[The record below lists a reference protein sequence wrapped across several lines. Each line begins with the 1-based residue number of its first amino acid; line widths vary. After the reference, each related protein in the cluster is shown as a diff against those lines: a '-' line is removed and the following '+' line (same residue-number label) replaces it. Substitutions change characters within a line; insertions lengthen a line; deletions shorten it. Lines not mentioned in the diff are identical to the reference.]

1 MGVNYHAL
9 ENKDRPVIRC
19 SLPPAP
25 PRYANNSNSNSNS
38 NSNTNSNSNSNS
50 SNVVSRNSEQQ
61 QNSQNDSQDL
71 LGDLLTLELLC
82 G

>member
-25 PRYANNSNSNSNS
+25 PRCANNS
-38 NSNTNSNSNSNS
+38 NSNSNSNS

>member
-25 PRYANNSNSNSNS
+25 PRYANNS
-38 NSNTNSNSNSNS
+38 NSNSNSNS